1 MCALVTG
8 VQTCALPSSLHL
20 RPCASDLRTGLAL
33 LHPRARFAAMIALR
47 ILAARMIAALRIVGA
62 GAVGPREG
70 RAERGEDGRR
80 HQQSPEKLLHRAC
93 LHSMSHGPKRPE
105 IGRASCRERV
115 CQYV

>member
-1 MCALVTG
+1 MTLDVRAL
-8 VQTCALPSSLHL
+8 ALHL
-20 RPCASDLRTGLAL
+20 RPFASDLRTGLAL

-80 HQQSPEKLLHRAC
+80 HQQSRKEERLVGKEWVRRGRSRGGP
-93 LHSMSHGPKRPE
+93 SHIKKKKK
-105 IGRASCRERV
+105 
-115 CQYV
+115 